1 MKEELKSQ
9 LIAELNKAIKPEQDN
24 EVEDDGRVQ
33 YHQATHTLQ
42 INEEAHIAAEK
53 EGTEVEERIE
63 KPEDEYADNCFNRNR
78 DSSVHTVIVSVGKP

>member
-1 MKEELKSQ
+1 MFAVVWLFFENICRKRIARDTKSD
-9 LIAELNKAIKPEQDN
+9 IIVAKKCMEY
-24 EVEDDGRVQ
+24 R
-33 YHQATHTLQ
+33 
-42 INEEAHIAAEK
+42 K